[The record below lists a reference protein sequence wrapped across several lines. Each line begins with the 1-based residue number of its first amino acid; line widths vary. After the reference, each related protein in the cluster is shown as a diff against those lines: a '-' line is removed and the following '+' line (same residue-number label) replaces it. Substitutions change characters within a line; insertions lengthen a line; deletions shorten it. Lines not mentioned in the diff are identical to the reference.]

1 MARAGYRF
9 FLKIKKKKKK
19 RRQEEEERSESN
31 VADMWNN
38 SNSSCGVHKIHVL
51 KHRDEMAVLSET

>member
-9 FLKIKKKKKK
+9 FLKIKKK
-19 RRQEEEERSESN
+19 RREEGEERSESN
-31 VADMWNN
+31 VADTWNN
-38 SNSSCGVHKIHVL
+38 SNSSCGVRKIHVP